1 MSDKTTS
8 STPWHLWVVGIVC
21 TLWSSIGAFDYTM
34 SQMRNE
40 AYLSGFSPE
49 QIAYFEG
56 FPTWAIAVWAIGVW
70 GGVLG
75 CLLIL
80 MKKKLAT
87 SVLSASFGASFVLTI
102 YNYGFYDGFVAAG
115 DTFSIVFAI
124 VIVVVAYALLWYANI
139 QLKRGVLS

>member
-8 STPWHLWVVGIVC
+8 STPWHLWVVGIVG

-87 SVLSASFGASFVLTI
+87 SVLSASFGA
-102 YNYGFYDGFVAAG
+102 
-115 DTFSIVFAI
+115 
-124 VIVVVAYALLWYANI
+124 
-139 QLKRGVLS
+139 